1 MNPTHD
7 IPLIFSFLQ
16 KTGRSISYT
25 RIGPADKDDQQI
37 KLNADLQFV
46 DNVGCKSAEPRPKL
60 VKCLAELQPD
70 DVLFVKSMDRL
81 GRNTRELLELIKQ
94 ITNKGTC
101 IFFLDEDLALD
112 PTRAEFESSFRW
124 LTSMYDFERNL
135 AQERRNEG
143 LLKAKKKGIRLGR
156 PTKVTEEQRQEIK
169 QRLTKGEK
177 APALAKKFGVSESLV
192 YTIGRE
198 G

>member
-1 MNPTHD
+1 METKLD
-7 IPLIFSFLQ
+7 IPFIFTFLQ
-16 KTGRSISYT
+16 KTGRRISYT
-25 RIGPADKDDQQI
+25 RVGPVDKDDQQVE
-37 KLNADLQFV
+37 LNADLQFV
-46 DNVGCKSAEPRPKL
+46 DKVGCKSAAPRPEL
-60 VKCLAELQPD
+60 RKCLASLEAE

-94 ITNKGTC
+94 ITDKGTS
-101 IFFLDEDLALD
+101 IYFLDEDLGLD
-112 PTRAEFESSFRW
+112 PTSPDFEANLRW
-124 LTSMYDFERNL
+124 LKSMYDFERNL

-156 PTKVTEEQRQEIK
+156 PTKVTDEQRKEIRE
-169 QRLTKGEK
+169 RLSRGEK
-177 APALAKKFGVSESLV
+177 APKLAKEFGVSESLV